1 MNGNSYCDLT
11 KSLNFSFFS
20 PLVTE
25 VLMVSNALFF
35 GSCYVATL
43 IFFAITGNIPAE
55 VIAVIPGVMYITL
68 RFKKN
73 I

>member
-1 MNGNSYCDLT
+1 
-11 KSLNFSFFS
+11 
-20 PLVTE
+20 
-25 VLMVSNALFF
+25 MVSNALFF

-55 VIAVIPGVMYITL
+55 VIAVIPGVMYITF

>member
-1 MNGNSYCDLT
+1 
-11 KSLNFSFFS
+11 
-20 PLVTE
+20 
-25 VLMVSNALFF
+25 MVSNALLF
-35 GSCYVATL
+35 GFCYVATL

-55 VIAVIPGVMYITL
+55 VIAVIPGVMYITF